1 MSEKISLKSIKAYY
15 KDPKNQSV
23 VDVGLFVVLIISFHY
38 LYLGWQALDYWP
50 IKGTIDKLMLWAVDM
65 AYNQSCW
72 LLENVFHLDLTTVSD
87 IRYISTPNNEGG
99 WARAIIA
106 PECASL
112 KQWLHWLFL
121 MIIFPG
127 PWKHKLWY
135 IPAGLVVVEWTNV
148 VRICGVIMM
157 QIPWPN
163 SFHIA
168 HDYIFKVFFYLII
181 FLMWVLWV
189 ECFKNKQKDKV
200 KTQNIASQNDKDNST
215 TQQP

>member
-1 MSEKISLKSIKAYY
+1 MSIENIKAYY

-23 VDVGLFVVLIISFHY
+23 VDVGLFIVLILSFHF
-38 LYLGWQALDYWP
+38 LYLGWQALGYWP

-65 AYNQSCW
+65 AYSQSCW
-72 LLENVFHLDLTTVSD
+72 LLENVFHLDLTTMSD
-87 IRYISTPNNEGG
+87 IRLIATPNNEGG
-99 WARAIIA
+99 WARVIIA

-121 MIIFPG
+121 MLLFPG

-135 IPAGLVVVEWTNV
+135 IPAGLVIVEWTNV
-148 VRICGVIMM
+148 VRICGVLMM

-181 FLMWVLWV
+181 FLMWVIWV
-189 ECFKNKQKDKV
+189 ECFKNKTKESH
-200 KTQNIASQNDKDNST
+200 SQQT
-215 TQQP
+215 T

>member
-1 MSEKISLKSIKAYY
+1 MSEKFSIESIKAYY

-23 VDVGLFVVLIISFHY
+23 VDVGLFILLIISFHY

-50 IKGTIDKLMLWAVDM
+50 IKGTIDKLMVWAVDL

-72 LLENVFHLDLTTVSD
+72 LLENVLRLDLTT
-87 IRYISTPNNEGG
+87 ISESRLIATPNCEGG

-121 MIIFPG
+121 MLLFPG

-135 IPAGLVVVEWTNV
+135 IPVGLVIVEWTNV
-148 VRICGVIMM
+148 VRICGVILM

-163 SFHIA
+163 SFHLA
-168 HDYIFKVFFYLII
+168 HDYIFKVFFYFII
-181 FLMWVLWV
+181 FLMWVIWV
-189 ECFKNKQKDKV
+189 ECFKNKQSKNGV
-200 KTQNIASQNDKDNST
+200 TPSQT